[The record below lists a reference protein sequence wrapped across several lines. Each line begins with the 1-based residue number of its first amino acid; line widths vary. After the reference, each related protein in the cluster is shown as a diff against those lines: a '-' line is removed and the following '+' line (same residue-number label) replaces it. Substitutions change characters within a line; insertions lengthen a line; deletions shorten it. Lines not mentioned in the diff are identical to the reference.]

1 MSSSEEWVQH
11 DVLANK
17 MGVLTLD
24 RPKALNAADKSVTEA
39 LLQRLAE
46 WEQSDAVRAVLLRS
60 SSERAFCSGGDVK
73 AIALDLKADSAS
85 QTPYIAL
92 SNEYRLLCALQR
104 WTASEGLDIPS
115 VALMDG
121 VTMGFGVGLA
131 CNTRFRVITERT
143 LLAMPENAIGLF
155 PDIGFA
161 FLTRDR
167 PTLGLYL
174 ALTGTRLGGKAS
186 PASDILALGLAT
198 HFLPSAKLGELE
210 AALRG
215 APLAAA
221 PAGDNDAVIRG
232 ILEQFSCACP
242 APASIDALEGML
254 EACFRPDKMRS
265 VQDITAALK
274 TRAGDGAA
282 EAASAEQQ
290 AARAALDGM
299 ALASPT
305 SLALTLAHFRAVGEA
320 KATGQTLS
328 QVTLSQVLSTEYRLA
343 TRMCLRPDFAEG
355 VRARLVDKDNKPMWQ
370 PASVEEVQTDT
381 IAACFA
387 PMDPLPELDTS
398 AVTSTSTSVKRPRL
412 DP

>member
-1 MSSSEEWVQH
+1 
-11 DVLANK
+11 
-17 MGVLTLD
+17 
-24 RPKALNAADKSVTEA
+24 
-39 LLQRLAE
+39 
-46 WEQSDAVRAVLLRS
+46 
-60 SSERAFCSGGDVK
+60 
-73 AIALDLKADSAS
+73 
-85 QTPYIAL
+85 
-92 SNEYRLLCALQR
+92 
-104 WTASEGLDIPS
+104 
-115 VALMDG
+115 
-121 VTMGFGVGLA
+121 MGFGVGLA

-198 HFLPSAKLGELE
+198 HFVPSAKLGELE

-282 EAASAEQQ
+282 
-290 AARAALDGM
+290 DGI
-299 ALASPT
+299 
-305 SLALTLAHFRAVGEA
+305 GEGEGPA
-320 KATGQTLS
+320 PLQRTVPLGHTP
-328 QVTLSQVLSTEYRLA
+328 STR
-343 TRMCLRPDFAEG
+343 
-355 VRARLVDKDNKPMWQ
+355 
-370 PASVEEVQTDT
+370 S
-381 IAACFA
+381 
-387 PMDPLPELDTS
+387 
-398 AVTSTSTSVKRPRL
+398 
-412 DP
+412 

>member
-1 MSSSEEWVQH
+1 M
-11 DVLANK
+11 
-17 MGVLTLD
+17 
-24 RPKALNAADKSVTEA
+24 RPAAPEA

-198 HFLPSAKLGELE
+198 HFVPSAKLGELE

-343 TRMCLRPDFAEG
+343 IRMCLRPDFAEVPSPPPLPLPPG
-355 VRARLVDKDNKPMWQ
+355 RLTDFAGSVGLSGPSVCLSVCRFVCLVVCVQ
-370 PASVEEVQTDT
+370 SVE
-381 IAACFA
+381 IRR
-387 PMDPLPELDTS
+387 ELQ
-398 AVTSTSTSVKRPRL
+398 VWV
-412 DP
+412 